1 MKRLI
6 CFLFLVGLCLMLVSC
21 GSNDNKRT
29 TKDNS
34 SSAYSDISFPV
45 SLEFTYGEWHGEHMT
60 VEFSS
65 RDIIVSA
72 KDYCY
77 TTFDASSLTSD
88 YDYLDESAKASVLSG
103 TDWSY
108 FLLNMRSSI
117 NGRRRQTYICVNWE
131 KRQITNFEPADVR
144 SSLNGEKK
152 ITVYQF

>member
-6 CFLFLVGLCLMLVSC
+6 YLSLFGLCLMLVSC
-21 GSNDNKRT
+21 GSSDNRRT
-29 TKDNS
+29 AKDDPPS
-34 SSAYSDISFPV
+34 VHDDIPFPV
-45 SLEFTYGEWHGEHMT
+45 TLNFTYGEWHGEHMT
-60 VEFSS
+60 VKFSS
-65 RDIIVSA
+65 RDIIESA